1 MRVRAAASEGQV
13 NGGSWWARSQ
23 PCSGGQGRTIGE
35 VIMQIMRVKM
45 QIRVFMSAHAYR
57 QHEMCVWFF
66 FMCLMKFSL
75 NNEEASCSLSSSD
88 IWVHLAGSG
97 V

>member
-45 QIRVFMSAHAYR
+45 QICVLMSAHAYR
-57 QHEMCVWFF
+57 RHEMVF

-75 NNEEASCSLSSSD
+75 NNEEASCIFS
-88 IWVHLAGSG
+88 
-97 V
+97 